1 MHYFHI
7 DSIRITINIERGFF
21 PQDPNGEIRNV
32 MGIGYFIASFYGV
45 LILALACHAADKTIT
60 VETTLGAIK
69 GLEMETRLGNK
80 FWSFRGIRY
89 AESPVGELRFQNP
102 QPVRAWKPQ
111 IFNAT
116 QDGPMCPQITETR
129 RAMLSEDCLRLNV
142 YTKSLNSSQHL
153 RPVIVY
159 LHPGGFYL
167 FSGISL
173 DAGAQNFLDRDI
185 VLVTLN
191 YRLGSLGFLALGN
204 EQAPGNMGLKDQ
216 VMALRWVQQHVEKFG
231 GDPSSV
237 TLWGYS
243 AGAMSVGLHMMSPM
257 SKGLFH
263 KAIMQSGSPLAQF
276 RYSSNQMELAERQA
290 KLLKCPV
297 QPRQDM
303 LRCLKEVS

>member
-1 MHYFHI
+1 
-7 DSIRITINIERGFF
+7 
-21 PQDPNGEIRNV
+21 
-32 MGIGYFIASFYGV
+32 MGIGYFKASFYGV
-45 LILALACHAADKTIT
+45 LIVALACHAADKTIIM
-60 VETTLGAIK
+60 ETTLGAIK
-69 GLEMETRLGNK
+69 GVEMETRLGNK

-89 AESPVGELRFQNP
+89 AEPPVGELRFQNP

-111 IFNAT
+111 IFDAT
-116 QDGPMCPQITETR
+116 EDGPMCPQITETR

-142 YTKSLNSSQHL
+142 YTRSLNSSEHL

-173 DAGAQNFLDRDI
+173 DAGGQNFLDRDI

-216 VMALRWVQQHVEKFG
+216 VMALRWVQQYVRRFG

-257 SKGLFH
+257 QQ
-263 KAIMQSGSPLAQF
+263 QSDRFGRKTGEIVEVFCATQAGYVEVF
-276 RYSSNQMELAERQA
+276 ERGHSFVA
-290 KLLKCPV
+290 
-297 QPRQDM
+297 
-303 LRCLKEVS
+303 